1 MSSTP
6 EHHPSEHPAA
16 GAAGPAGGET
26 ALLARVQREL
36 LSVPGALPVATGLSH
51 LGEHALGWFALAG
64 IGMVVQPQNRG
75 RWAMVGAGTFSAHA
89 ASVLVKRI
97 VRRRRPDH
105 PSVRVGVATPS
116 ALSFPSSHA
125 TSTTAFALLAGSV
138 TGVPVAG
145 VLAPVMMASR
155 LALGVHY
162 PVDVLAGAALGSGC
176 AATTRALWPRPAVQR
191 MLPPTWREPAGPLN
205 RTSEETR

>member
-6 EHHPSEHPAA
+6 ERHPSEPTPRT
-16 GAAGPAGGET
+16 GGPASGET

-51 LGEHALGWFALAG
+51 VGEHALGWFALAG
-64 IGMVVQPQNRG
+64 LGMAAQPDRRG
-75 RWAMVGAGTFSAHA
+75 RWAMVGVGTFSAHA
-89 ASVLVKRI
+89 ASVVVKRV
-97 VRRRRPDH
+97 VRRRRPAH
-105 PSVRVGVATPS
+105 PEVRVGVATPS

-125 TSTTAFALLAGSV
+125 TSTTAFAVLAGAV
-138 TGVPVAG
+138 TGVPVAP

-162 PVDVLAGAALGSGC
+162 PSDVLAGAALGTGC
-176 AATTRALWPRPAVQR
+176 AVATRALWPRPLVQR
-191 MLPPTWREPAGPLN
+191 LLPPAWREPAGPTN